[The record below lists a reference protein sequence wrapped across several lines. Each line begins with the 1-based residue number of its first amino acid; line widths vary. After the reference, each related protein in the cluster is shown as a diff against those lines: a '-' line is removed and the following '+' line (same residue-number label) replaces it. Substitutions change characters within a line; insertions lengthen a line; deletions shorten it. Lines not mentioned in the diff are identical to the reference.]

1 MTMALSYLFA
11 AENPKLVLTVTVGG
25 KEGYVSESPFVYKP

>member
-1 MTMALSYLFA
+1 MTV
-11 AENPKLVLTVTVGG
+11 NHKLVLTVSVGD